1 LNESEQAK
9 KDAQSNAFDLLTKFK
24 KLPKALFI
32 NNGS

>member
-24 KLPKALFI
+24 KAAESIVYKH
-32 NNGS
+32 GS